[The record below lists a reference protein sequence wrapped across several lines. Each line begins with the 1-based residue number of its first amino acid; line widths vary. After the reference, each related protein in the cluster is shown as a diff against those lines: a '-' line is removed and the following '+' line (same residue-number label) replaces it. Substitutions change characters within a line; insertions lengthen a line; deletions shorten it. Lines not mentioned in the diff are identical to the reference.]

1 MAAYEFKNPF
11 DNDLRLA
18 YSLMDRCV
26 SMARRNE
33 EYLYNFAI
41 LLQKMGKLDYAR
53 EITARLLRID
63 KENRDYQEMFVEITF
78 AIEKEK
84 GSVFYLPI
92 ENN

>member
-11 DNDLRLA
+11 DSDLRLA
-18 YSLMDRCV
+18 YSLMDRCI
-26 SMARRNE
+26 SMAPENE

-63 KENRDYQEMFVEITF
+63 KDNRDYQEMFVEITF

-92 ENN
+92 EKN